1 MAAKK
6 KTRKRHNLGGVAM
19 EYETWTTV
27 HSAYHRQRLPDETFA
42 AWVRRKLQS

>member
-19 EYETWTTV
+19 EDETWALV
-27 HSAYHRQRLPDETFA
+27 HQAYARQRRPDETFA